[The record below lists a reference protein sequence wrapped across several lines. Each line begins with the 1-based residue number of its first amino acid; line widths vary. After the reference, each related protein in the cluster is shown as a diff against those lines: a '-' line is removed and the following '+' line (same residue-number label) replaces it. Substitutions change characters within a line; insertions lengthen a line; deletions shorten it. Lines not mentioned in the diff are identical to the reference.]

1 MKELVSVLMDIYE
14 ELKKLRQCHE
24 MELRIKAGIATAQEI
39 AEFTGTNI
47 NDYI

>member
-1 MKELVSVLMDIYE
+1 MKELISVLMDIYE

-24 MELRIKAGIATAQEI
+24 MELRIKSGTVTASEI
-39 AEFTGTNI
+39 AEFTGTDI